1 MLSKIIE
8 DLRESFWKY
17 IKRKICIFKNEVAGV
32 GKCPYCGFENEFK
45 SLKMWKFKWWDV
57 HLYKCPKCDKSFRYH
72 VDPERKNFIMRLG
85 GYA

>member
-1 MLSKIIE
+1 M
-8 DLRESFWKY
+8 
-17 IKRKICIFKNEVAGV
+17 